1 MIQLLNIISTNEITM
16 LKDINN
22 LISINKTGQFKFCYI
37 PYLEIVGLINFI
49 SKLEKDSIY
58 TIIPVISMFGKE
70 SDPQIILSKQI
81 LVTNNSSSKVI
92 HDYLNYKLEFAIQD
106 FGINNLDNGNYF
118 HLILKYK
125 KVNFDFS
132 KLP

>member
-1 MIQLLNIISTNEITM
+1 MTQLLRMISTNEITM

-22 LISINKTGQFKFCYI
+22 LISINKSGQFKFCYI
-37 PYLEIVGLINFI
+37 PSLEIVGLINFI
-49 SKLEKDSIY
+49 SKLDKDSIY
-58 TIIPVISMFGKE
+58 TVIPIISMLGKE

-81 LVTNNSSSKVI
+81 LVSNNSSSKVI

-125 KVNFDFS
+125 KVTFDFN
-132 KLP
+132 KLA